1 MANPQYMD
9 TYKETSSEQH
19 QFQLLNKGY
28 NSVFKLGQMSIGLV
42 VPIEDY
48 ISSPVPTMKD
58 HIARAQLAEQLGFS
72 SIWLRDVPFNVP
84 SFGDAGQLFDPFVYL
99 GFLAAETE
107 TIALGVASIVLPL
120 RYPAH
125 VAKASAS
132 VDVLSNGRLILGVAS
147 GDRPQE
153 YPAMNINYEDRG
165 ELFRE
170 SFEYIRKMHTN
181 NPALDN
187 VFGSFSGDIDMLPKP
202 TSNKLPLLITGGSQ
216 QNPEWIAKHGDGWML
231 YPREPKIQERIIRDW
246 NEHLNASERSPQPI
260 MQPLYFDLLESS
272 TAQPQPIHLGFRS
285 GIEYLIE
292 YLKSLEV
299 IGVNHVALNLRFN
312 KNDIVETLRQLAKE
326 VLPEFKL

>member
-1 MANPQYMD
+1 ME
-9 TYKETSSEQH
+9 TYKETSTERH
-19 QFQLLNKGY
+19 QFELLNKGY
-28 NSVFKLGQMSIGLV
+28 NSVFQLGKMSIGLV

-72 SIWLRDVPFNVP
+72 SIWLRDVPFNVQ

-99 GFLAAETE
+99 GFIAAETE

-120 RYPAH
+120 RHPAH

-153 YPAMNINYEDRG
+153 YPAMNIDFDERG

-170 SFEYIRKMHTN
+170 SFEYIQKMHTSDPVLN
-181 NPALDN
+181 N
-187 VFGSFSGDIDMLPKP
+187 VFGSFSGDMDMLPKP

-216 QNPEWIAKHGDGWML
+216 QDPEWIAKHGDGWML
-231 YPREPKIQERIIRDW
+231 YPREPKIQERIIKGW
-246 NEHLNASERSPQPI
+246 NERVQAAERLPQPV
-260 MQPLYFDLLESS
+260 MQPLYFDLLESD
-272 TAQPQPIHLGFRS
+272 AVQPQPIHLGFRS
-285 GIEYLIE
+285 GMKHLIE
-292 YLKSLEV
+292 YLKMLEE

-312 KNDIVETLRQLAKE
+312 QLDIESTLKHLAEK
-326 VLPEFKL
+326 VLPEFS